1 MSLARDAFSKQQ
13 SKIANGNGLFGDTQ
27 YDGTSMFGDT
37 SDFSEA
43 NQRKVLEPFQAK
55 IDAAQRELDNL
66 IKARDGY
73 IKQAEGQKSIESKS
87 VGEESPKS
95 KDELQE
101 EPKPIGKGPFGNI
114 YDQFKGKAKEAFNFL
129 IKHKD
134 GDLQGV
140 FHRDEIGDIDLVWG
154 DAPNDYD
161 GKGLAHII
169 RKHIDLYGDF
179 LNIDSAIKTIS
190 NVINKG
196 NLRKDGGNTA
206 AIEDGMYRVVIA
218 KNEDSNWILTA
229 FDYVTPKGEK
239 LKRKDAV
246 AKDTPE
252 QPDVEAGAVTS
263 NLSNSKDINKTLN
276 TKELEEKSNIE
287 PQKQLEE
294 QKQQDDSQQIENA
307 AIKVVAEKSYKSPI
321 HQRK

>member
-1 MSLARDAFSKQQ
+1 LSLARDAYSNQQ
-13 SKIANGNGLFGDTQ
+13 SKIGNRNGLFGDTQ
-27 YDGTSMFGDT
+27 YDNTSMFGDT

-95 KDELQE
+95 KDKLQE
-101 EPKPIGKGPFGNI
+101 E
-114 YDQFKGKAKEAFNFL
+114 
-129 IKHKD
+129 
-134 GDLQGV
+134 
-140 FHRDEIGDIDLVWG
+140 
-154 DAPNDYD
+154 
-161 GKGLAHII
+161 
-169 RKHIDLYGDF
+169 
-179 LNIDSAIKTIS
+179 
-190 NVINKG
+190 
-196 NLRKDGGNTA
+196 
-206 AIEDGMYRVVIA
+206 
-218 KNEDSNWILTA
+218 
-229 FDYVTPKGEK
+229 PKGEK